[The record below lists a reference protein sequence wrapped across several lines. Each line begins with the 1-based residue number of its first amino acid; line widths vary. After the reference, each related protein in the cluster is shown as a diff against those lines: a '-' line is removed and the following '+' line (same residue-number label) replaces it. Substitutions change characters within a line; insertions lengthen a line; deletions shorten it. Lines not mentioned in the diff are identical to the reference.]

1 MFRFSVV
8 TDSLPYLIGGLKI
21 TLLVTVLS
29 LLFAF
34 IIGLIVGMM
43 RLSKYRMLSV
53 PAAAFVLLVRNTP
66 LLVQLIWVYYC
77 LPIMIGL
84 DLSPIT
90 SCVIALALHGG
101 AYTAEIVRSGIQSI
115 DPGQM
120 EAAKSIGLTFAQ
132 AMRRVILPQA
142 FPRITPPLANEGI
155 TLLKYS
161 SLVSTLGVADL
172 TYNAQVIATTTFRPL
187 EIYSALAL
195 EYFILCSIL
204 QYLTYRVERHLAAR
218 A

>member
-8 TDSLPYLIGGLKI
+8 TDSLPFLLGGLKI
-21 TLLVTVLS
+21 TLIVTAAS
-29 LLFAF
+29 LLLAF
-34 IIGLIVGMM
+34 VIGLVVGMM
-43 RLSKYRMLSV
+43 RLSKLRILSI
-53 PAAAFVLLVRNTP
+53 PASAFVLVLRNTP

-77 LPIMIGL
+77 LPIIFGI
-84 DLSPIT
+84 DLAPVT
-90 SCVIALALHGG
+90 SCIVALALHGG

-120 EAAKSIGLTFAQ
+120 EAAKSIGLTYIQ
-132 AMRRVILPQA
+132 AMQKIILPQT
-142 FPRITPPLANEGI
+142 FRRITPPLANEGI

-187 EIYSALAL
+187 EIYSALAI
-195 EYFILCSIL
+195 EYFVLCSIL
-204 QYLTYRVERHLAAR
+204 QYATYRLELHLAKSG
-218 A
+218 